1 MWSKTGEKAGGGK
14 AKDSCREWQGST
26 RVEMTNIKGAVQVRW
41 FTDKVRESRLRLC
54 ERADDRCWAYW
65 MKGFRDGAAKQEE
78 EGQ

>member
-41 FTDKVRESRLRLC
+41 FTRQS
-54 ERADDRCWAYW
+54 
-65 MKGFRDGAAKQEE
+65 
-78 EGQ
+78 EGVKIEIV